1 MIIRTLS
8 ANLAIQLTTFATS
21 VLSAR
26 ILGPV
31 GRGELALVLL
41 YPQLVAGVGLLGVDR
56 AVAIL
61 SGNGE
66 LSRPASAI
74 GKLVLLLSFP
84 VMATGYA
91 VVYWRVSDIH
101 LAGLATLYLAYVPA
115 MFFFLLAVSLFNGVG
130 DFQRFNLARLSYYLI
145 NLVLVLVI
153 WWAAPILVDLLDW
166 VVFANLVSV
175 YGVLALAVGMLHNL
189 QPTGRNGGAAC
200 EKDDVRTIFH
210 LAVVF
215 VLPVALAHVS
225 TAAYQIILDH
235 QMGVKALGFFVVFF
249 AYSRLLSPLGS
260 AIGSHVFHLGIA
272 GEHRN
277 IARIFRQSLV
287 VYILC
292 AMPLALL
299 AGTLIPIIF
308 GRQFVVQTVTVGVLL
323 VSSLLALLADTM
335 GEYLNGQRKVAAD
348 SIGRIIYLSSL
359 AILGGM
365 LVPVLGLLGMAQ
377 AVAISDMLRCLY
389 LVNRVKRETQADLA
403 EFWLITKTDL
413 NALSHAGKGV
423 LQGLLAWR

>member
-61 SGNGE
+61 SGNRE

-91 VVYWRVSDIH
+91 VVHWRVSDIH

-153 WWAAPILVDLLDW
+153 WWAAPILMDLLDW

-175 YGVLALAVGMLHNL
+175 YGVLALALGMLHNL
-189 QPTGRNGGAAC
+189 QPTGRNS
-200 EKDDVRTIFH
+200 F
-210 LAVVF
+210 
-215 VLPVALAHVS
+215 
-225 TAAYQIILDH
+225 
-235 QMGVKALGFFVVFF
+235 LG
-249 AYSRLLSPLGS
+249 
-260 AIGSHVFHLGIA
+260 
-272 GEHRN
+272 
-277 IARIFRQSLV
+277 
-287 VYILC
+287 
-292 AMPLALL
+292 
-299 AGTLIPIIF
+299 
-308 GRQFVVQTVTVGVLL
+308 
-323 VSSLLALLADTM
+323 
-335 GEYLNGQRKVAAD
+335 
-348 SIGRIIYLSSL
+348 
-359 AILGGM
+359 
-365 LVPVLGLLGMAQ
+365 
-377 AVAISDMLRCLY
+377 
-389 LVNRVKRETQADLA
+389 KR
-403 EFWLITKTDL
+403 
-413 NALSHAGKGV
+413 
-423 LQGLLAWR
+423 